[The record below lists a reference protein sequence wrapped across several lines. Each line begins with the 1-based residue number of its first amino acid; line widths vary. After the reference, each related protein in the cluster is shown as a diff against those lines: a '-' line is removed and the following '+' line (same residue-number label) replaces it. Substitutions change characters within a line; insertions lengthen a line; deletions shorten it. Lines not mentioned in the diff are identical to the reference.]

1 MTDTTTFAAS
11 INIDVKKITDQIIS
25 SIEGGSGYWM
35 KGFNPERGQDRATDD
50 IWYADEKVWAGDF
63 EINVRIHD
71 EKETHKFTPESVT
84 KGLQW
89 LLANHAWRIEQIV
102 KETGD
107 AETADVF
114 MQACIFQD
122 IVYG

>member
-1 MTDTTTFAAS
+1 MTTAFTAS
-11 INIDVKKITDQIIS
+11 IDIDAKKITDQIIS
-25 SIEGGSGYWM
+25 AIEGGSGYWM
-35 KGFNPERGQDRATDD
+35 ETFNPVRGRERATDD
-50 IWYADEKVWAGDF
+50 LWYADEKVWSGDF
-63 EINVRIHD
+63 EVNVRIHD
-71 EKETHKFTPESVT
+71 EDETRKFTPDSVK

-89 LLANHAWRIEQIV
+89 LLDNHAWRIDQII

-114 MQACIFQD
+114 MQACLFQE